1 MRHSWAWVV
10 ALLVAAGCSSGPEAG
25 PQPGQPAR
33 PAVSP
38 KEQQINSLR
47 AQIAQKRAEVARADA
62 ELAQVAA
69 EREQQN
75 TQPASEEKTNRIIAL
90 GRAESD
96 ANQRKALTN
105 SEIAS
110 LQQQLQDLVGGGAR
124 PKSADEALDS
134 ALEADAKRE
143 AEVAAARKAKEDSAR
158 SEEARKVAAAEAAR
172 IAEEQAK
179 KKEMVQGG
187 RTTDAAAGGEGPL
200 FEERWADVILKV
212 RIELQKYKRY

>member
-1 MRHSWAWVV
+1 MKHSWIV
-10 ALLVAAGCSSGPEAG
+10 ALLVAAGCSSGPDATA
-25 PQPGQPAR
+25 PQPGQPAQ

-96 ANQRKALTN
+96 ANQRKALSN
-105 SEIAS
+105 SEVAS

-143 AEVAAARKAKEDSAR
+143 ADVIAARKAKEDSAR

-212 RIELQKYKRY
+212 RIELQKYKRW